1 MFAREICNWLKLD
14 YWVVFQTTRKCFVWN
29 FAIAVYCRCY
39 CEPGTHNSIAIH
51 QDPIDR
57 FDMRPYLF
65 WFVLI
70 QLDSWVSCVRKTVIH
85 IGKKSVLRRIEYA
98 YFVIS
103 SKYIVNANLHANS
116 NACKIC
122 TIHMYVHIYIY
133 MTTLVSG
140 VEFDFYTNIQ
150 ISLQCFLIESI
161 QDYMWMTTLVLI
173 PLKDFDLKDMIH

>member
-1 MFAREICNWLKLD
+1 MFCLKFCNRSLLSLLLR
-14 YWVVFQTTRKCFVWN
+14 TRQ
-29 FAIAVYCRCY
+29 AQLYCN
-39 CEPGTHNSIAIH
+39 PSGSHWSIWYETIS
-51 QDPIDR
+51 
-57 FDMRPYLF
+57 
-65 WFVLI
+65 VLI
-70 QLDSWVSCVRKTVIH
+70 RIDPTRLMGLMCKENSHSYW
-85 IGKKSVLRRIEYA
+85 KKSVLRRIEYA

-122 TIHMYVHIYIY
+122 TIYIYVHIY

-161 QDYMWMTTLVLI
+161 QDYMWITTLVLI
-173 PLKDFDLKDMIH
+173 PLQTTTRKIWYIKNHLKEH